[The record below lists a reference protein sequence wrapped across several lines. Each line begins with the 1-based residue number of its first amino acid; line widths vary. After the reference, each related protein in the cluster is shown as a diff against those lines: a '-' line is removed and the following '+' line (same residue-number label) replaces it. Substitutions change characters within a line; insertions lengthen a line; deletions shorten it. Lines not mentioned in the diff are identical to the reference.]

1 MEMMNRNAK
10 DLDLFSALDL
20 INELARRGY
29 NLSGAHEKSEMK
41 TRMTKAMNEVNWS
54 NWEQEDGTHF
64 KLGDVYYSQLDWIK
78 ESQLIDE
85 DDEAYDTILALQET
99 ICPILNLLDNE

>member
-1 MEMMNRNAK
+1 MELSNATTQN
-10 DLDLFSALDL
+10 LVS
-20 INELARRGY
+20 ELSRRGY
-29 NLSGAHEKSEMK
+29 IVNLDSQFCESNMSNLVRA
-41 TRMTKAMNEVNWS
+41 AINEVNWS